1 MFEKATRQKLRF
13 ESVKGLISVEDL
25 WDLPLDSATGKANLN
40 DVARAVYR
48 DLKAEDQISFV
59 SVQQKTD
66 EVAQLKMDIVK
77 HIIQVKLTEADAA
90 KQLRDAKEKKQKIME
105 IMSRKQDAALESAS
119 LEDLE
124 KMLAAI

>member
-13 ESVKGLISVEDL
+13 ESTKGLVSVEDL

-48 DLKAEDQISFV
+48 DLKAEDKISFV
-59 SVQQKTD
+59 AVQQKTD
-66 EVAQLKMDIVK
+66 EVTQLKMDIVK
-77 HIIQVKLTEADAA
+77 HIIQVKLSEADAA
-90 KQLRDAKEKKQKIME
+90 KQVRDAKEKKQKIME

>member
-13 ESVKGLISVEDL
+13 ESTKGLVSVEDL

-59 SVQQKTD
+59 AVQQQTD
-66 EVAQLKMDIVK
+66 EVTQLKMDIVK
-77 HIIQVKLTEADAA
+77 HIIQVKLAEADAA

-105 IMSRKQDAALESAS
+105 IMSRKQDAVLESAS

>member
-13 ESVKGLISVEDL
+13 ESTKGMLSVEDL

-40 DVARAVYR
+40 DVARSIYR
-48 DLKAEDQISFV
+48 DLKAEDQVSFV

-66 EVAQLKMDIVK
+66 EVTQLKMDIVK
-77 HIIQVKLTEADAA
+77 HIIQVKLTEADVA

>member
-13 ESVKGLISVEDL
+13 ESTKGMLSVEDL

-40 DVARAVYR
+40 DVARSIYR
-48 DLKAEDQISFV
+48 DLKAEDQVSFV

-66 EVAQLKMDIVK
+66 EVTQLKMDIAK
-77 HIIQVKLTEADAA
+77 HIIQVKLTEADVA